1 VQKIIDKCPIL
12 EHLVLWMS
20 GDFDIIHS
28 LSHPKIIWMDIWVE
42 LPPILNSVETF
53 SQTNASGLSS
63 LRRMRVFDNRLWRPR
78 GPDLPALLPR
88 LLSKMPSNTHILVST
103 SNKQAIWYFKQ
114 IKQQISSWGVPTA
127 HPWMRR
133 APDSLRTL
141 AGTACASYKH
151 RIITYR

>member
-20 GDFDIIHS
+20 GDFDIFHS

-78 GPDLPALLPR
+78 GPDLPALLPPEAAFENAFEYTYFG
-88 LLSKMPSNTHILVST
+88 LNIQQTGHLVFQTDQTTNFILGGSDR
-103 SNKQAIWYFKQ
+103 
-114 IKQQISSWGVPTA
+114 SSVDEESA
-127 HPWMRR
+127 
-133 APDSLRTL
+133 
-141 AGTACASYKH
+141 
-151 RIITYR
+151 